1 MEEVAMG
8 FHVLAAISLAV
19 VALAPA
25 AGAAAPNEAGA
36 PAGRAAFERLK
47 ALVGSWE
54 AESPGGRRVR
64 LTYELAAGGSVLV
77 ERYTAGDLPGGETML
92 TTYYLDGERL
102 MLTHYCVAG
111 NQPRLRAERF
121 DPGAGELEFEFAGA
135 SNLPDPNAGHIR
147 RAKFRF
153 EDADRFTGEWEWFE
167 KGRLAKTEVLRYR
180 RVR

>member
-102 MLTHYCVAG
+102 MLTHYCVAACG
-111 NQPRLRAERF
+111 RLVT
-121 DPGAGELEFEFAGA
+121 GAGLGVRSGPPGGQRGRTADSTRA
-135 SNLPDPNAGHIR
+135 AVPAR
-147 RAKFRF
+147 RGEPEVR
-153 EDADRFTGEWEWFE
+153 DA
-167 KGRLAKTEVLRYR
+167 
-180 RVR
+180 RVHAVAL